1 MALVIWFV
9 RALLLLFY
17 WSSAQYFFFL
27 LYYTLLS
34 LFLFQKGNDGNS
46 NELGYNIV
54 GLIPGQFYNTSKD
67 RILFVG
73 AHWDTYGLSPGFD
86 DNGSGVAAVLEA
98 ARVLAAAS
106 CYRVSEIEEWNNNSK
121 KNWCMV
127 WQWGY
132 ITYHYEYW

>member
-1 MALVIWFV
+1 MHTIFLSLAV
-9 RALLLLFY
+9 FY
-17 WSSAQYFFFL
+17 V
-27 LYYTLLS
+27 LYYPY
-34 LFLFQKGNDGNS
+34 FFQKGNDGNS

-106 CYRVSEIEEWNNNSK
+106 CYRVSEIKEWKNNSK
-121 KNWCMV
+121 KIVTSMLLLLYRQNSDKR
-127 WQWGY
+127 GL
-132 ITYHYEYW
+132 

>member
-1 MALVIWFV
+1 MLF
-9 RALLLLFY
+9 LLK
-17 WSSAQYFFFL
+17 QCTIFFSCCLL
-27 LYYTLLS
+27 LYYPY
-34 LFLFQKGNDGNS
+34 FFQKGNNGNS

-106 CYRVSEIEEWNNNSK
+106 CYRVSEIEE
-121 KNWCMV
+121 
-127 WQWGY
+127 
-132 ITYHYEYW
+132 

>member
-1 MALVIWFV
+1 MLF
-9 RALLLLFY
+9 LLK
-17 WSSAQYFFFL
+17 QCTIFFFL
-27 LYYTLLS
+27 LSSTLLS
-34 LFLFQKGNDGNS
+34 LFFQKGNDGNS

-121 KNWCMV
+121 N
-127 WQWGY
+127 
-132 ITYHYEYW
+132 I

>member
-1 MALVIWFV
+1 M
-9 RALLLLFY
+9 
-17 WSSAQYFFFL
+17 
-27 LYYTLLS
+27 
-34 LFLFQKGNDGNS
+34 
-46 NELGYNIV
+46 GYNIV

-121 KNWCMV
+121 KNDV
-127 WQWGY
+127 WFDSEATLPTVMN
-132 ITYHYEYW
+132 IDKIINS

>member
-1 MALVIWFV
+1 M
-9 RALLLLFY
+9 
-17 WSSAQYFFFL
+17 
-27 LYYTLLS
+27 
-34 LFLFQKGNDGNS
+34 
-46 NELGYNIV
+46 GYNIV

-121 KNWCMV
+121 KKMMYGLTV
-127 WQWGY
+127 RL
-132 ITYHYEYW
+132 HYLPLWILIRLSILKRSLWKKLI